1 MKQCEERNHAENQTT
16 DDLGNPVNMQ
26 KWGQQD
32 EDSISGKPQ
41 FQNGESIFESSYRKS
56 PNRSR
61 PHNKAQMYWNASI
74 KSTRSY
80 MNIIRTSQWLLRNKN
95 T

>member
-61 PHNKAQMYWNASI
+61 SRRIPNHT
-74 KSTRSY
+74 TRHKCIGMHQS
-80 MNIIRTSQWLLRNKN
+80 SQREVI
-95 T
+95 

>member
-41 FQNGESIFESSYRKS
+41 FQNGESIFESS
-56 PNRSR
+56 
-61 PHNKAQMYWNASI
+61 
-74 KSTRSY
+74 
-80 MNIIRTSQWLLRNKN
+80 
-95 T
+95 